1 MAVQLIAV
9 VQGAPSPVVQGLL
22 RDFVASLPPAL
33 RVAGVIE
40 DVPEAEG
47 EACNVGQLRSLRDG
61 GAYTIVQD
69 LGPGST
75 ACKVDAGGIVTAC
88 EAVCR
93 DIEAGCDLV
102 VLSKWGKV
110 EADRSG
116 LAVAFAAAIEAGVP
130 VLTSVAPRFMPLWD
144 RFAASMYVVLPPD
157 AVSLAAW
164 WRGQAAHRA
173 TSAPAVG

>member
-1 MAVQLIAV
+1 MALQLIGV

-22 RDFVASLPPAL
+22 RDFVAGLPPSV

-40 DVPEAEG
+40 DVADGAG
-47 EACNVGQLRSLRDG
+47 EACSVGQLRSLRDDRVFS
-61 GAYTIVQD
+61 IVQD
-69 LGPGST
+69 LGSGST
-75 ACKVDAGGIVTAC
+75 ACRVDAGGIVTAC

-116 LAVAFAAAIEAGVP
+116 LAAAFAAAFDADVP
-130 VLTSVAPRFMPLWD
+130 ILTSVAPRFTPLWD
-144 RFAASMYVVLPPD
+144 QFAAPMYVILPPD
-157 AVSLAAW
+157 CGSVSAW
-164 WRGQAAHRA
+164 WREQ
-173 TSAPAVG
+173 